1 MTDPTLLTLRGA
13 HDLRLE
19 ADAYGDP
26 SACPVVLL
34 HGGGQTRQSWGDT
47 GAALAEMG
55 FWALCLDARGHG
67 GSAWDSEGDYSL
79 DAFRDDLAAVVAQ
92 LDRPPAVI
100 GASLGG
106 LTAMLLAGERP
117 DRTLQA
123 LVLVDIATRVQA
135 SGVQRVMDFMT
146 ARPDGFASLEEVA
159 EAIANYLPSRA
170 RRVRPEGLKRVVRQ
184 GDDGRWRWHWDPRFI
199 QRTWASDVRNS
210 DETIRQRLDHGA
222 RSLQVPTLLVRGR
235 MSDVISPE
243 DVALFRNL
251 VPHCDFVDVQQ
262 AGHMVAGD
270 NNDRFTTVVC
280 AFLGLGPTLQTRPK

>member
-146 ARPDGFASLEEVA
+146 ARPDGFASLEEQTHTV
-159 EAIANYLPSRA
+159 S
-170 RRVRPEGLKRVVRQ
+170 
-184 GDDGRWRWHWDPRFI
+184 
-199 QRTWASDVRNS
+199 WA
-210 DETIRQRLDHGA
+210 
-222 RSLQVPTLLVRGR
+222 
-235 MSDVISPE
+235 MS
-243 DVALFRNL
+243 
-251 VPHCDFVDVQQ
+251 
-262 AGHMVAGD
+262 M
-270 NNDRFTTVVC
+270 
-280 AFLGLGPTLQTRPK
+280 